1 MLQGAESKTA
11 LQGASALHCVE
22 LDSEKGPQLR
32 VAEGREHAAFLQVS
46 TCHLA
51 TSQPAH
57 LATWSYSQL
66 TLFPPDHPAP
76 YHTL

>member
-1 MLQGAESKTA
+1 MQGAESKTA

-51 TSQPAH
+51 TS
-57 LATWSYSQL
+57 
-66 TLFPPDHPAP
+66 
-76 YHTL
+76 